1 MIQNCSVISTVFV
14 IFLEVLFTT
23 VLFLFN
29 PYLGILLLLLLFLL
43 VEKMDLL
50 KVFMRFEIR
59 RLSYFLPILIEHL
72 IILFVCMYIIKRR
85 GTYLNFYLNS
95 DVLFSFLPQRI
106 ASMIRE
112 ELITSFSWFTIS
124 FQIVSLR
131 QKSTI
136 SAKQMIIITLILAF
150 LSGIGHLSKFYFY
163 PETLSA
169 LEFPAIQVIATMYN
183 TFCLGYYL
191 KTLFIKSVSLPMVVV
206 AHTLINLPRY
216 FNNLYRPE
224 VMEPEFSIIY
234 TLLLMPS
241 LYLLYSVLFLQ
252 RQDGHSSL
260 QLVLNRFTADNATVL
275 NETGI

>member
-1 MIQNCSVISTVFV
+1 MIKKRSVMNTVLVIS
-14 IFLEVLFTT
+14 IEFLLATI
-23 VLFLFN
+23 LLLLN
-29 PYLGILLLLLLFLL
+29 PYLGILLLLFLFLL

-59 RLSYFLPILIEHL
+59 RLSYFLPILIEYL
-72 IILFVCMYIIKRR
+72 IILLVCIYLIKRR
-85 GTYLNFYLNS
+85 GTYINFDLS
-95 DVLFSFLPQRI
+95 TDVLLSFLPQRI
-106 ASMIRE
+106 AYMIRE

-136 SAKQMIIITLILAF
+136 SPRQIRIITVTLAF
-150 LSGIGHLSKFYFY
+150 LFGIVHLSKFYFY
-163 PETLSA
+163 PEALSTFG
-169 LEFPAIQVIATMYN
+169 LPAIQVIATVYN
-183 TFCLGYYL
+183 AFCLGYYL

-206 AHTLINLPRY
+206 AHILINLPRY
-216 FNNLYRPE
+216 LNDLYEPE
-224 VMEPEFSIIY
+224 VMGPEFSIIY
-234 TLLLMPS
+234 TILLMPS